1 MSDYEDSSGP
11 SPRTTDLVIGAF
23 QGLYQTCRDMQ
34 EQRVGNPATETL
46 SMDEV
51 KFRTAILAQLQSNL
65 LPSLVQDFAH
75 LSESLDLNAVGDIIN
90 PRLKDTLAITARL
103 NDTLNQI
110 ENAIN
115 TIAPMPVLGGLKPH
129 TSDEKYGLVKE
140 HRCQDLLNTFIP
152 LMYHYVSVLF
162 QKHKRLVR
170 NLGSLRNRQT
180 IGPDDQSVAGSTRVP
195 RLRKEIIEMTE
206 DFSQSIHR
214 LIEKS
219 QRSDFVILQRS
230 WQLDVEVLDE
240 QLADLTQMNNVAIY
254 WEARRDLIDVDP
266 MVARH
271 LRALSSKI
279 IESIITLVKL
289 FRIFYTRLLDTPKGK
304 ADFTL
309 DGMSSADWAMM
320 RFVTGYPFS
329 RISKVVEI
337 ACSTCEPGETVN
349 RKARQLIGKA
359 EELPSLFDSC
369 LVLIGFHLVPSDAAL
384 EYTFKT
390 NFSTLRGAIRT
401 AMDHLKSAALEQHN
415 LRM

>member
-65 LPSLVQDFAH
+65 LPSLVEDFAH

-195 RLRKEIIEMTE
+195 RLRKEIIEMTD
-206 DFSQSIHR
+206 DFSQSIHG

-219 QRSDFVILQRS
+219 QRSDFVVLQRS
-230 WQLDVEVLDE
+230 WQPDGGSPFEST
-240 QLADLTQMNNVAIY
+240 QLQKY
-254 WEARRDLIDVDP
+254 
-266 MVARH
+266 
-271 LRALSSKI
+271 

-304 ADFTL
+304 AGFTL
-309 DGMSSADWAMM
+309 DGMSSADWAKM
-320 RFVTGYPFS
+320 RFVTGHPFS